1 MRHLITFAVLL
12 AVTLPLFVERL
23 PLKKLGGKLRST
35 VCRGCR

>member
-12 AVTLPLFVERL
+12 AVSIPLFAEHR